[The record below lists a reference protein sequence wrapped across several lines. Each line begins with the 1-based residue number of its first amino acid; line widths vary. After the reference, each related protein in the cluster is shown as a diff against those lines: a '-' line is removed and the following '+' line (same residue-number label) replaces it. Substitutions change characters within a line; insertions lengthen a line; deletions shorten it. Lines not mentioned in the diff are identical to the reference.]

1 MNTKPLLLASSSPY
15 RKALLERLHLP
26 FTCASPD
33 IDETPQ
39 PGETGEE
46 LSVRLAEEKAAALAD
61 RYPGHLIIGSDQV
74 AQMADGTLLSK
85 PGNHER
91 ARQQL
96 TACSGESVLF
106 LTGLALMDTDTGS
119 TWSVCEPFRVY
130 FRELDEEDIDQ
141 YLSVEQPYDCA
152 GSFRMEGLGITLFKS
167 FEGRDPNSL
176 IGLPLIALID
186 LLKEQ
191 KIHPLA
197 LAYRSS
203 RRD

>member
-1 MNTKPLLLASSSPY
+1 MTTKPLLLASSSPY
-15 RKALLERLHLP
+15 RKALLERLRIP

-46 LSVRLAEEKAAALAD
+46 LAVRLAEEKAAALAE

-74 AQMADGTLLSK
+74 AELANGTLLAK

-91 ARQQL
+91 ACRQL
-96 TACSGESVLF
+96 AACSGQSVLF
-106 LTGLALMDTDTGS
+106 LTGLTLMDTDTGS
-119 TWSVCEPFRVY
+119 AWSVCEPFRVH
-130 FRELDEEDIDQ
+130 FRELDAEDIDQ

-152 GSFRMEGLGITLFKS
+152 GSFRMEGLGIALFKS

-176 IGLPLIALID
+176 VGLPLIALVD